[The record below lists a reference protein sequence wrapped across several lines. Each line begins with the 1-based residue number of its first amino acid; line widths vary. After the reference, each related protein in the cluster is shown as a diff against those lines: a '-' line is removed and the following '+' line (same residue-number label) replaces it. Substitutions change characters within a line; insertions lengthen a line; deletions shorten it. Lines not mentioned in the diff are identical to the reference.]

1 MTGLDTNLVL
11 RFLLRDDPKQSPKA
25 QRVVNS
31 LSGRNPG
38 WIALAT
44 ILEVAWVMKSKN
56 RASRAQTADVL
67 EALLAVDAIVVERS
81 EILARAIQRFR
92 SCRAGFVD
100 CLIAESAAAAGCAR
114 ILTFDEIAARDLGME
129 LVRA

>member
-1 MTGLDTNLVL
+1 
-11 RFLLRDDPKQSPKA
+11 
-25 QRVVNS
+25 
-31 LSGRNPG
+31 
-38 WIALAT
+38 
-44 ILEVAWVMKSKN
+44 MKSKN